1 MLLLA
6 NRCGLKGHFFCAN
19 FNLPVEGERM
29 KSFTWQQLAVI
40 GAVSLVAIYA
50 SNNEVPIL
58 GDKLKK
64 AMSGGTGWL

>member
-1 MLLLA
+1 
-6 NRCGLKGHFFCAN
+6 
-19 FNLPVEGERM
+19 M